1 LRVVAFVLRD
11 VKKKYATKKGEKHNK
26 KRKKIFWKRRKQ
38 KSIIID

>member
-1 LRVVAFVLRD
+1 VVAFVLRD
-11 VKKKYATKKGEKHNK
+11 VKKYATKKGEKHNK